1 MKVVKNLKVEP
12 YSGEDKIDD
21 DPIEFIEDIPFPDG
35 WIRLNVDE
43 MKRKFCDWLDNNIQ
57 EEYEKDPEFYL
68 KENEK
73 RFYFRVVDEGYTDE
87 PPDPEDE
94 GYRCVFVPF
103 ENERVEMTD
112 VKF

>member
-1 MKVVKNLKVEP
+1 MKVVKNLKVVP

-73 RFYFRVVDEGYTDE
+73 RFYFRVVEEGYTDE
-87 PPDPEDE
+87 LPDPDDE
-94 GYRCVFVPF
+94 GYRCIFVPF

>member
-1 MKVVKNLKVEP
+1 MKVVNNLKVVP

-43 MKRKFCDWLDNNIQ
+43 MKQKFCDWLDNNIQ

-73 RFYFRVVDEGYTDE
+73 RFYFRVVEEGYTDE
-87 PPDPEDE
+87 LPDPDDE
-94 GYRCVFVPF
+94 GYRCIFVPF
-103 ENERVEMTD
+103 ENERVENLD
-112 VKF
+112 DN

>member
-1 MKVVKNLKVEP
+1 MKVVKNLKVVP

-73 RFYFRVVDEGYTDE
+73 RFYFRVVEEGYTDE
-87 PPDPEDE
+87 LPDPDDE